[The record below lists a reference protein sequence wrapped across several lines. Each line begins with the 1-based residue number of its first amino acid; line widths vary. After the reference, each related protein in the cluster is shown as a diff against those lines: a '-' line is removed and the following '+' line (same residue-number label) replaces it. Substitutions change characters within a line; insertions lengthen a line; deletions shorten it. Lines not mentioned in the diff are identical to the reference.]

1 MSLPIDDLKIIRL
14 LLLLVTTQSLSESAH
29 VMGISVS
36 KASRLLSEARLAFKD
51 PLCCRT
57 GKSLVPTSFLESLVP
72 DLKNIMTS
80 VNSLEDRFG
89 FAPEKIQRTLRI
101 STMGAALTT
110 LLLPTIVKC
119 RRIAPG
125 LKLLVSPPS
134 FNVFS
139 DLTTGQLDFLLFGSD
154 EIMPRGNFHAMPLM
168 RTTYSIAVRENHPL
182 LQRFEKLKTLTLKDI
197 EQYEVLGFTAP
208 VDLPIDS
215 KGNTPIDN
223 LEDAAA
229 IQLPFHASGLDYVIM
244 TNAVMPIPTPYARLL
259 ARRSRGIVIITLPGL
274 TQFEWVPTLFW
285 HSRLHRDP
293 AMQWFRSMLTE
304 EAKHIIEDTA
314 TNTDARLISQYN
326 DLTWQ
331 IP

>member
-110 LLLPTIVKC
+110 LLL
-119 RRIAPG
+119 
-125 LKLLVSPPS
+125 
-134 FNVFS
+134 
-139 DLTTGQLDFLLFGSD
+139 
-154 EIMPRGNFHAMPLM
+154 RG
-168 RTTYSIAVRENHPL
+168 
-182 LQRFEKLKTLTLKDI
+182 
-197 EQYEVLGFTAP
+197 
-208 VDLPIDS
+208 
-215 KGNTPIDN
+215 
-223 LEDAAA
+223 
-229 IQLPFHASGLDYVIM
+229 
-244 TNAVMPIPTPYARLL
+244 
-259 ARRSRGIVIITLPGL
+259 
-274 TQFEWVPTLFW
+274 
-285 HSRLHRDP
+285 
-293 AMQWFRSMLTE
+293 
-304 EAKHIIEDTA
+304 
-314 TNTDARLISQYN
+314 
-326 DLTWQ
+326 
-331 IP
+331 